1 MKFQDFFWCSSGD
14 SNSGFLSR
22 FAQKAFLF
30 YSYRLA
36 ARAATADIVFVSGVR
51 YPVNGRKKDG
61 QSTVFFLVLQRRFEL
76 RLFIALRAKSLLIL
90 FLSARR
96 QGGNRRYRICV
107 RSSIPCK
114 RQKKRRSVDRLFSGA
129 PAEIRTPDTLLKRQV
144 LCLLSYWGIS

>member
-1 MKFQDFFWCSSGD
+1 M
-14 SNSGFLSR
+14 
-22 FAQKAFLF
+22 
-30 YSYRLA
+30 
-36 ARAATADIVFVSGVR
+36 
-51 YPVNGRKKDG
+51 
-61 QSTVFFLVLQRRFEL
+61 LQRRFEL

-107 RSSIPCK
+107 RSSMPCK

-144 LCLLSYWGIS
+144 LCLLSYWGIRGISPRTSTVFYQLSPNCSTKNMKQVQHWCNILQPISAYSSRSDL